1 MNDEILL
8 LVELSF
14 NPFSRNAEAV
24 HRIEEDLD
32 GVIENL

>member
-8 LVELSF
+8 LVDF
-14 NPFSRNAEAV
+14 VFRNAEAV